1 VNGPRSSAP
10 ARHIRCPESTVT
22 AAPPP
27 EPAPPAP
34 ATASRRS
41 RWWLAGALLGI
52 ELLAAVVFLVRG
64 FPYFGSGL
72 VPHARWW
79 EIPLALAHLPAIE
92 LLSAAG
98 LCCGFRNGLV
108 LTHVIRGGHIRMTL
122 TGTGILIGSNWCC
135 WLALALLGQ
144 SLWTRRRGRSQPP
157 PEAAST

>member
-1 VNGPRSSAP
+1 M
-10 ARHIRCPESTVT
+10 T
-22 AAPPP
+22 AAPLP

-34 ATASRRS
+34 TTASRPS
-41 RWWLAGALLGI
+41 PWWSAGALLGL
-52 ELLAAVVFLVRG
+52 ELLAAVAFLVRG

-72 VPHARWW
+72 VPNARWW
-79 EIPLALAHLPAIE
+79 EIPLALLHLPAIE
-92 LLSAAG
+92 LLSVAG

-122 TGTGILIGSNWCC
+122 TGTGILIGTNWLC

-144 SLWTRRRGRSQPP
+144 SLWSRRRGRSKSR